1 MSDFIIVAPSRIHMN
16 LLSMSYEGYRRN
28 GGLGF
33 AINGW
38 DTFFKCFRKGGNKVF
53 DQRESRLCSEELGKL
68 SDYLDALYLELGLHN
83 KVDVVICAG
92 PKPHSG
98 LGVGTTTKLALAE
111 ALMLVNGR
119 EYDPLDIIRL
129 SKRGGTSGIGINTYF
144 SGGFVLDAGVTD
156 KDLVFGP
163 SASRS
168 SLNFSSP
175 KVLIKAPMP
184 AWDIGVLQSPA
195 SKKMSGKNEE
205 DFFLKNT
212 PVAARDVEAACYHA
226 VMGVA
231 SAVLE
236 DDYEYFSAAIRN
248 TQVLKWKSLEWAEQS
263 GATNDA
269 RRWLEAHGAI
279 SIGLS
284 SFGPSLYFT
293 GSKMEELLR
302 LDVPDDWQLKI
313 VRPNNVGR
321 VISYV

>member
-16 LLSMSYEGYRRN
+16 LISMGYEGYRRN

-38 DTFFKCFRKGGNKVF
+38 DTVFKCFKKGSNKVV
-53 DQRESRLCSEELGKL
+53 DQRDSNLCSEELGTL
-68 SDYLDALYLELGLHN
+68 SVYLETLCLELGLQN

-92 PKPHSG
+92 PEPHSG

-111 ALMLVNGR
+111 ALMLANGR
-119 EYDPLDIIRL
+119 KYEPLDLIKL
-129 SKRGGTSGIGINTYF
+129 SRRGGTSGIGINTYF
-144 SGGFVLDAGVTD
+144 SGGFVLDVGVTD

-163 SASRS
+163 SASRA
-168 SLNFSSP
+168 SLSFSSP
-175 KVLIKAPMP
+175 KVIIKAPMP

-195 SKKMSGKNEE
+195 SKKMSGKDEE
-205 DFFLKNT
+205 KFFLKNT
-212 PVAARDVEAACYHA
+212 PVAASDVEAACYHA

-236 DDYEYFSAAIRN
+236 GDYEYFSDAIRN
-248 TQVLKWKSLEWAEQS
+248 TQMLRWKSLEWAEQS

-269 RRWLEAHGAI
+269 RRWLEAHGAV
-279 SIGLS
+279 SVGLS
-284 SFGPSLYFT
+284 SFGPALYFT
-293 GSKMEELLR
+293 GNKLEELLS
-302 LDVPDDWQLKI
+302 LEVPGDWQLKI

-321 VISYV
+321 VVSYV